1 MERKTFLWLSVA
13 TTAALTI
20 PGIGCTSSDNKIKA
34 LGDPRVLSN
43 CIEENTIIQVGRA
56 YRMMKP
62 GEDNSETLETL
73 LLGKEKVKNIQ
84 QLLEDKVQQDFIN
97 DQLVQVSGWILSITE
112 ARQCAL
118 YSFYHKN

>member
-1 MERKTFLWLSVA
+1 MAV
-13 TTAALTI
+13 
-20 PGIGCTSSDNKIKA
+20 GCHYRGPNHPRNDNKIKA

-43 CIEENTIIQVGRA
+43 CIEENTIIQVGLA

-62 GEDNSETLETL
+62 DEDNSETLETL

-118 YSFYHKN
+118 YSLYQKN